1 MPPSVLDW
9 EKMKVYLTE
18 YFQSEEFL
26 DFAGMHGETTVGEEI
41 AFIAAVTVVAVLK
54 AYEYGIIDAGKE
66 QEINP

>member
-26 DFAGMHGETTVGEEI
+26 YFAGTHGEIVVEEI
-41 AFIAAVTVVAVLK
+41 AFIASIAVIAVLK
-54 AYEYGIIDAGKE
+54 AYEYGKIDADKE
-66 QEINP
+66 QEIDP